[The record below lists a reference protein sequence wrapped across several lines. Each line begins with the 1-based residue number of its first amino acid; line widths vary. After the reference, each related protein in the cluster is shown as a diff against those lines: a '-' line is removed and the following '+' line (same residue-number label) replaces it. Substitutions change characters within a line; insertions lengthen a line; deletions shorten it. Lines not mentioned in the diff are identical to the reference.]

1 MQTDQNKNIYFSAY
15 PPGVEGNPSIDLF
28 HKSLIDKDFVSRQ
41 IEFTF
46 KNLRKN
52 RADSI
57 VLLFHWPSYFWDSSS
72 QIKSWLKFL
81 KFVLKVKFAKRLGY
95 KLLWSAHNTLP
106 HNVVFKKIERCSR
119 VFIMNSF
126 HLIINHSLNASQE
139 RYDLFGMRGNR
150 EVNAIH
156 GHYEDIYTP
165 GGTFTRESLGIPEQ
179 SKVIFLH
186 ANMRDYK
193 GDAEFIDLFIK
204 EAPPHIYMILMG
216 KGCSN
221 TFNKENIKCIEGYR
235 SNSEMADLISISDFF
250 ALPYKRITTSGAFFL
265 SVTFK
270 KPVIATDLPFFR
282 QHAFPGTCLFYNSEK
297 GSFANVIKEIDSG
310 WTPNSAEL
318 DNMKSFYTWSNASEA
333 IKKSVND
340 ILKKS

>member
-1 MQTDQNKNIYFSAY
+1 
-15 PPGVEGNPSIDLF
+15 
-28 HKSLIDKDFVSRQ
+28 
-41 IEFTF
+41 
-46 KNLRKN
+46 
-52 RADSI
+52 
-57 VLLFHWPSYFWDSSS
+57 
-72 QIKSWLKFL
+72 
-81 KFVLKVKFAKRLGY
+81 
-95 KLLWSAHNTLP
+95 
-106 HNVVFKKIERCSR
+106 
-119 VFIMNSF
+119 MNSF

-139 RYDLFGMRGNR
+139 RYDLFGMRGKR

-165 GGTFTRESLGIPEQ
+165 EGTFTRESLGIPEQ

-310 WTPNSAEL
+310 WTPNSTEL
-318 DNMKSFYTWSNASEA
+318 DNMKSFYTWSNAAAE
-333 IKKSVND
+333 IKKAVDD
-340 ILKKS
+340 IKRNS

>member
-1 MQTDQNKNIYFSAY
+1 MQTDHNKTIFFSAY
-15 PPGVEGNPSIDLF
+15 PPVVDGNPSIGML
-28 HKSLIDKDFVSRQ
+28 HESLIERGFDNRQ
-41 IEFTF
+41 IEFKF
-46 KNLRKN
+46 KNLWKN
-52 RADSI
+52 RTDNI

-72 QIKSWLKFL
+72 QIRSWLKFF
-81 KFVLKVKFAKRLGY
+81 KFVLKVVFAKSLGY

-106 HNVVFKKIERCSR
+106 HIVVYKTIERCSR
-119 VFIMNSF
+119 KFIIKNF

-139 RYDLFGMRGNR
+139 RYDLFGMRGKR

-156 GHYEDIYTP
+156 GHYEQIYTP
-165 GGTFTRESLGIPEQ
+165 GGTFSRESLGIPEK

-193 GDAEFIDLFIK
+193 GDAEFIDLFTK
-204 EAPPHIYMILMG
+204 EAPSNIYMILMG
-216 KGCSN
+216 KGCTN
-221 TFNKENIKCIEGYR
+221 TIKKDNIKCVEGYR

-265 SVTFK
+265 AVTFK

-297 GSFANVIKEIDSG
+297 GSFANVIREIDAG
-310 WTPNSAEL
+310 WTPNRAGL
-318 DNMKSFYTWSNASEA
+318 DNMKSTYTWSNAAAE
-333 IKKSVND
+333 IKKAVDD
-340 ILKKS
+340 IIRNS